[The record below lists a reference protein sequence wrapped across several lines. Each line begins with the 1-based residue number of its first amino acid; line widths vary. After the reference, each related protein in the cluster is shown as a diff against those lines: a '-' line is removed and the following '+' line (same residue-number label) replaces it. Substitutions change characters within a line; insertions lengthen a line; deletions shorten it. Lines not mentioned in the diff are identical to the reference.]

1 MSPAHYNLALLYA
14 RTKEPAKAQEQMRIV
29 ETLKTG
35 RRSTSGVV
43 VLPLISELASD
54 SHFQN
59 NLRHLCNLWITCG
72 VVLCAIRHF
81 FSEWRPNSET
91 RGIRFVGN
99 KACVDCHP
107 REAAQLNTPMA
118 QALKWLLIARS

>member
-1 MSPAHYNLALLYA
+1 
-14 RTKEPAKAQEQMRIV
+14 MRIV

-43 VLPLISELASD
+43 VLPPAQLRIFASD
-54 SHFQN
+54 SHFKII
-59 NLRHLCNLWITCG
+59 CAFCVICG
-72 VVLCAIRHF
+72 LLVALSYAQSDTF